1 MTEHYEKMKHAK
13 KTRNQCVV
21 TAPSVKFARHT
32 NTFSHLKPVICLLN
46 VCILYEKKSRDCE
59 VHWLGCPAMGP

>member
-1 MTEHYEKMKHAK
+1 MTEHYEKMKHAN

-46 VCILYEKKSRDCE
+46 VCMLYEKNHVTVKY
-59 VHWLGCPAMGP
+59 VGLAVLL